1 MQSIIALALGFLA
14 STALAQG
21 TQGLPPCAAE
31 CVNEKQ
37 NGQQGYGGCTSLDI
51 KCICTQGTFIAD
63 LACCVS
69 TKCDAAG
76 QEATI
81 QFANAIC
88 GSENAAGALPTTA
101 TCASAAASTGTA
113 AATMSMSMGS
123 MTAGETMSMGTMTS
137 APAASG
143 TSGAAAG
150 TTKSA
155 AADML
160 NVQGVGAG
168 IAAGIVA
175 LVAAL

>member
-51 KCICTQGTFIAD
+51 KCICTQGSFIAD

-88 GSENAAGALPTTA
+88 GSEDAASALPTTA
-101 TCASAAASTGTA
+101 TCASTAASSGTA
-113 AATMSMSMGS
+113 AATMSMGS

-168 IAAGIVA
+168 IAAGIVG